1 MELSELDLRILRKLQ
16 VNNKIT
22 NAALAEEIGLSAP
35 ACLKR
40 LKQLHANDVIEKNV
54 AILNPKLAGVGITM
68 IVEVEMERDRTDMT
82 EQFVKRVMMSPEV
95 TQSYQVTGEVDFVLI
110 VNVPNMDAFQAFA
123 DRVLYCESNMRKFRT
138 LISMKRNKF
147 TTEIPV

>member
-40 LKQLHANDVIEKNV
+40 VKQLHANGVIEKNV